1 MVPAKKMQ
9 VIEEKIKKECG
20 CQGSG
25 CSDCRTKVARMRMYA
40 NAEIP
45 MDYWP
50 LAMKDF
56 KGDQNFKQY
65 IINDILSDIKKVYEE
80 GMSLAFVG
88 NLGIGK
94 TYAAACVLKT
104 ALMSGFTARYIYMS
118 DIIQKSTE
126 SNSHIFEELTTV
138 DFLVLDE
145 YCDRYV
151 FPSDKAEQLFG
162 QTMERVLR
170 HRLQNRMP
178 TILCSNTPD
187 LKDVLAGEFS
197 RAVDS
202 LFSRYVKIIYVS
214 GKDFRKLGSKE

>member
-1 MVPAKKMQ
+1 MIPPKKLQ
-9 VIEEKIKKECG
+9 FVEEKIKKDCSCAGEGCTECR
-20 CQGSG
+20 SK
-25 CSDCRTKVARMRMYA
+25 TARIKAYA
-40 NAEIP
+40 KAEIP
-45 MDYWP
+45 MDYW
-50 LAMKDF
+50 LLSMKDF

-65 IINDILSDIKKVYEE
+65 IIDNVLSDIKKVYED
-80 GMSLAFVG
+80 GTSLAFVG

-94 TYAAACVLKT
+94 TYAAACILKT
-104 ALMSGFTARYIYMS
+104 ALMSGFSSRYIYMS

-126 SNSHIFEELTTV
+126 NNSGIFEELTTV

-151 FPSDKAEQLFG
+151 FPSEKAEQLFG

-178 TILCSNTPD
+178 TILCSNTPE

-202 LFSRYVKIIYVS
+202 LFSRYVKTIYVS
-214 GKDFRKLGSKE
+214 GKDYRKAHGKE

>member
-1 MVPAKKMQ
+1 MVPPKKLQ
-9 VIEEKIKKECG
+9 LIEEKIKRECS
-20 CQGSG
+20 CQGES
-25 CSDCRTKVARMRMYA
+25 CSECRGKISRIKMYA
-40 NAEIP
+40 KAEIP
-45 MDYWP
+45 MDYWF
-50 LAMKDF
+50 LSMKDF
-56 KGDQNFKQY
+56 KGDPNFKKY
-65 IINDILSDIKKVYEE
+65 VIDNVLSDVKKVYEE
-80 GMSLAFVG
+80 GTSLAFVG

-94 TYAAACVLKT
+94 TYVAVAILKS
-104 ALMSGFTARYIYMS
+104 ALVAGFTARYIYMS

-126 SNSHIFEELTTV
+126 GNSGIFEELTTV

-178 TILCSNTPD
+178 TILCSNTPE

-202 LFSRYVKIIYVS
+202 LFSRYVKTIYVS
-214 GKDFRKLGSKE
+214 GKDFRKSNGKE

>member
-1 MVPAKKMQ
+1 MVPPKKLQ
-9 VIEEKIKKECG
+9 VIEEKIKRECQ
-20 CQGSG
+20 CQTEG
-25 CSDCRTKVARMRMYA
+25 CSECKKKIARIRSYA
-40 NAEIP
+40 KAEIP
-45 MDYWP
+45 MDYW
-50 LAMKDF
+50 LLSMKDF
-56 KGDQNFKQY
+56 QGDQNFKKY
-65 IINDILSDIKKVYEE
+65 VVDNVLSDIPKFYEE

-94 TYAAACVLKT
+94 TYAAVCILKS
-104 ALMSGFTARYIYMS
+104 AIMSGYSARYIYMS

-126 SNSHIFEELTTV
+126 GQSGIFDELTNV
-138 DFLVLDE
+138 DFLTLDE

-178 TILCSNTPD
+178 TIICSNTPD
-187 LKDVLAGEFS
+187 LKDVLAGDFS

-202 LFSRYVKIIYVS
+202 LFSRYVKTIYVS
-214 GKDFRKLGSKE
+214 GKDFRKSGKE

>member
-1 MVPAKKMQ
+1 MVPPRKLQ
-9 VIEEKIKKECG
+9 SIEEKIKRDCA
-20 CQGSG
+20 CQNVG
-25 CSDCRTKVARMRMYA
+25 CSDCKQKIARTRSYA
-40 NAEIP
+40 KSELP
-45 MDYWP
+45 MDYWF
-50 LAMKDF
+50 LSMKDF
-56 KGDQNFKQY
+56 KGDQNFKKY
-65 IINDILSDIKKVYEE
+65 IIDNVLTDINKFYEE

-94 TYAAACVLKT
+94 TYAAVCILKT
-104 ALMSGFTARYIYMS
+104 ALTSGFTARYIYMS

-126 SNSHIFEELTTV
+126 NNSTIFDELTTV
-138 DFLVLDE
+138 DFLTLDE

-162 QTMERVLR
+162 QTMERILR

-178 TILCSNTPD
+178 TIICSNTPD

-202 LFSRYVKIIYVS
+202 LFSRYVKIVYVS
-214 GKDFRKLGSKE
+214 GKDFRKSQGKE